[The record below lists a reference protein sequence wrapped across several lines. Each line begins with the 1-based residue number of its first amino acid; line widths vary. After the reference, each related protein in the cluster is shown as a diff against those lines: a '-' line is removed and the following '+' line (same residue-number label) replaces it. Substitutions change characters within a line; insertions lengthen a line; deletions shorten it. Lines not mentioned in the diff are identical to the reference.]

1 MQSGTQACLGGGA
14 ASFMQAFFF
23 GAPSNAVHA
32 KEVPPERR
40 VHSSQSS
47 YIDDSDDYLS
57 PSEEEALSNSLV
69 CKVLCNSNKKPQQSE
84 INHARQLTGPKVT
97 QPAPAFKKDSITE
110 HEDVSDEVVE
120 DDAEDGAK

>member
-1 MQSGTQACLGGGA
+1 MQSGTQACLGRGA

-23 GAPSNAVHA
+23 GADSNAVNA

-47 YIDDSDDYLS
+47 YIDDSDDYIS
-57 PSEEEALSNSLV
+57 PSEEEAQSNSLV
-69 CKVLCNSNKKPQQSE
+69 CNVLCNSNKKPQPNE

-97 QPAPAFKKDSITE
+97 QPAPAF
-110 HEDVSDEVVE
+110 
-120 DDAEDGAK
+120 